1 MVRQD
6 GCFLM
11 GGVPSTQPARNLHV
25 PEKRPL
31 HADEIRT
38 CMSVP
43 FVLINYNQ
51 AEAAYNGEALPG
63 QPPKA
68 RAFTLRITA
77 DKSELRLT
85 STGCSDTGT
94 SPCSPTFPALPNTV
108 GASNRRDRLGRSRA
122 RRLVRSGPIQPG

>member
-68 RAFTLRITA
+68 RAFTLRTTA
-77 DKSELRLT
+77 DKSELRADLDRMLGHRHQ
-85 STGCSDTGT
+85 SL
-94 SPCSPTFPALPNTV
+94 FPDFPGFAKY
-108 GASNRRDRLGRSRA
+108 GRSFE
-122 RRLVRSGPIQPG
+122 